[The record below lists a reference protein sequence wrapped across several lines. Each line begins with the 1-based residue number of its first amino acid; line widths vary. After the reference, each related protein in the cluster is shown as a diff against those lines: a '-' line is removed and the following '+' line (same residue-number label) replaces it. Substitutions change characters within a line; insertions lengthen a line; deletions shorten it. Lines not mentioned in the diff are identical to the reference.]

1 MQHVRVFLAGDSSVT
16 SRPRS
21 MAPMTGWGQVLQI
34 FIQNAE
40 VVNAAR
46 AGASSRSFVERG
58 RLDWIL
64 ENIAPG
70 DLLLVSFGLIDM
82 KPGDGR
88 FTEPFGD
95 YQWYLRKYVLGAR
108 ARGAHPVL
116 VTSHERRVFDDHGNM
131 RRPLGLY
138 PTAMRELAAG
148 MSVPLIDLNEWSVNW
163 WRQAGAEGTKQLFL
177 YTEPG
182 EEPNFPEGIADNTH
196 LRGHGAMECARFV
209 ASEMC
214 ANGVLTPNHFRNL
227 EAKIPESVV
236 EFLDDDVFEKL
247 TKSRVGGRVASAEM
261 SEALL

>member
-1 MQHVRVFLAGDSSVT
+1 MRHVRIFLAGDSSVT

-34 FIQNAE
+34 FVQNAE

-116 VTSHERRVFDDHGNM
+116 VTSQASRSFDDHDNL

-138 PTAMRELAAG
+138 PMAMRELAVRLA
-148 MSVPLIDLNEWSVNW
+148 VPLVDLNEWTVNW
-163 WRQAGAEGTKQLFL
+163 WRQAGPAATKALFL
-177 YTEPG
+177 HLEPG
-182 EEPNFPEGIADNTH
+182 EEGNFLDGMADNTH
-196 LRGHGAMECARFV
+196 MRGRGALECARFV
-209 ASEMC
+209 AGEMC
-214 ANGVLTPNHFRNL
+214 AQGLLTPDFFRNL
-227 EAKIPESVV
+227 DANIPESAV
-236 EFLDDDVFEKL
+236 EYLDDHFFDQMM
-247 TKSRVGGRVASAEM
+247 KSRTGARAASAQM

>member
-1 MQHVRVFLAGDSSVT
+1 
-16 SRPRS
+16 
-21 MAPMTGWGQVLQI
+21 MTGWGQVLQL

-46 AGASSRSFVERG
+46 AGASSRSFAERG
-58 RLDWIL
+58 RLEWIL

-70 DLLLVSFGLIDM
+70 DLLLISFGLIDM

-138 PTAMRELAAG
+138 PAAVRELAAA

-163 WRQAGAEGTKQLFL
+163 WRQAGPEGTKQLFL
-177 YTEPG
+177 YLEPG
-182 EEPNFPEGIADNTH
+182 EHPNFPEGISDNTH
-196 LRGHGAMECARFV
+196 LRGHGAVECARFV
-209 ASEMC
+209 AGEMC
-214 ANGVLTPNHFRNL
+214 TRGSLTPDHFRNL
-227 EAKIPESVV
+227 DAGVPESAI
-236 EFLDDDVFEKL
+236 EFLDDDVFARL
-247 TKSRVGGRVASAEM
+247 TKSRVAGSAAAAEL
-261 SEALL
+261 SGALL

>member
-1 MQHVRVFLAGDSSVT
+1 MRHLRVFLAGDSSVT

-148 MSVPLIDLNEWSVNW
+148 LSVPLIDLNEWSVNW

-177 YTEPG
+177 YMEPG
-182 EEPNFPEGIADNTH
+182 EDPNFLEGIADNTH
-196 LRGHGAMECARFV
+196 LRGHGAVECARFV
-209 ASEMC
+209 AGEMC
-214 ANGVLTPNHFRNL
+214 AQGVLTSNHFRNL
-227 EAKIPESVV
+227 EAKVPEAAV
-236 EFLDDDVFEKL
+236 EFLDDEVFEKL
-247 TKSRVGGRVASAEM
+247 TKSRVGGRAASAEM